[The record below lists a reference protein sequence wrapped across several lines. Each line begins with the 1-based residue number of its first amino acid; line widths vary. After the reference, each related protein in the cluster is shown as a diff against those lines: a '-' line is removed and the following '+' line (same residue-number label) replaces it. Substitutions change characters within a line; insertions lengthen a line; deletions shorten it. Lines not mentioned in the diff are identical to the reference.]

1 MNNNT
6 RKTLFLLT
14 DIQIYQILFENIFDH
29 FSYIF
34 PPCFSPIC
42 PVVLQKK
49 IYLQVLLIV
58 YIRQHRNTKMCFMAS
73 YTKFAC

>member
-42 PVVLQKK
+42 PAVLQKK
-49 IYLQVLLIV
+49 KL
-58 YIRQHRNTKMCFMAS
+58 
-73 YTKFAC
+73 FAGFTYSLYSSAQKY